1 MNKLKL
7 AIAAMAMFAIQ
18 DAFAGGILT
27 NTNQSIQFLR
37 NPARDAAIAIDGV
50 YLNPAGVAF
59 LSDGFHLSLNLQ
71 NASQTRT
78 VTGVFAPFA
87 YGANNNGSST
97 KTFKGEAKAPVL
109 PSIQAA
115 YNKKNWSFQ
124 FGFGVTGGGGK
135 CHFKQG
141 LPSFEGTV
149 ALLPLLSQNLD
160 AVTNKMGLGSLGL
173 PTVDSYD
180 MDTYMR
186 GRQYYF
192 GFTLGAAYKFNE
204 HWSAYGGLRL
214 LYGNSNYYGYVSNI
228 RARFAGST
236 DYLNASETFLGQSAK
251 AYEAVGQYTEAAKY
265 AAAHGDMAAA
275 QAAQAKAKEYG
286 VKAAML
292 GALGEATEDVTL
304 NCDQTGWG
312 VAPILGVD
320 YKVGNFNFAAK
331 YEFETRMRL
340 KNKSANS
347 ESARNLEI
355 LDRWADGENVPEDS
369 PALLTLG
376 ARWSVI
382 PQLRLNAGWHHYFD
396 KDAHQYK
403 HHEKKLGG
411 DTNEYLFGAEYDLSK
426 VVEVSAG
433 VQKTNYKMTGDYM
446 EDVSFVVN
454 SYSFGFGVGVHLNK
468 KMTLNLAYF
477 QTNYSDFSSESNNYN
492 DLANL
497 TGKIVSGVAVKLGQD
512 EATANAAANEVKNML
527 TAPVTADGKSM
538 LYGKNTFTRTNHVF
552 GLGLNIDF

>member
-1 MNKLKL
+1 MIKLKL
-7 AIAAMAMFAIQ
+7 AIAAMATLAIQ
-18 DAFAGGILT
+18 NVQAGGILT

-37 NPARDAAIAIDGV
+37 NPARDAAIGIDGV
-50 YLNPAGVAF
+50 YSNPAGVAF
-59 LSDGFHLSLNLQ
+59 LNEGLHLSLNLQ
-71 NASQTRT
+71 NATQTRT
-78 VTGVFAPFA
+78 VTGIFGPFA
-87 YGANNNGSST
+87 YGEGNESST
-97 KTFKGEAKAPVL
+97 KEFKGEAKAPVL

-115 YNKKNWSFQ
+115 YNKGKWSFQ
-124 FGFGVTGGGGK
+124 FSFAVTGGGGK
-135 CHFKQG
+135 CVFKNG
-141 LPSFEGTV
+141 LPSFESSV
-149 ALLPLLSQNLD
+149 AMLPLLSQNLD
-160 AVTNKMGLGSLGL
+160 AVTTKMGLGSLGL
-173 PTVDSYD
+173 PTVDSYS

-228 RARFAGST
+228 RARFSGSN
-236 DYLNASETFLGQSAK
+236 DYVNASETFLSQSSA
-251 AYEAVGQYTEAAKY
+251 AYEAVGQYSAFAQNYAQAGDAAK
-265 AAAHGDMAAA
+265 A
-275 QAAQAKAKEYG
+275 QECQAKAQEYA

-292 GALGEATEDVTL
+292 SALGNATQDVTL

-312 VAPILGVD
+312 VAPIIGVD
-320 YKVGNFNFAAK
+320 YKVGDFNFAAK
-331 YEFETRMRL
+331 YEFKTRMRL
-340 KNKSANS
+340 KNKAANS

-355 LDRWADGENVPEDS
+355 LDRWTDGESMPEDS
-369 PALLTLG
+369 PAMLTLG

-382 PQLRLNAGWHHYFD
+382 PSLRLNAGWHYYFD
-396 KDAHQYK
+396 KDAHQYNN
-403 HHEKKLGG
+403 HQKKLGG
-411 DTNEYLFGAEYDLSK
+411 NTNEFLFGAEYDLSK

-477 QTNYSDFSSESNNYN
+477 QTNYSDFSAASNNYN

-497 TGKIVSGVAVKLGQD
+497 TGKIVSGMATQLGQD
-512 EATANAAANEVKNML
+512 EATANAAASEVKTML
-527 TAPVTADGKSM
+527 TTPVTEDGKSL

-552 GLGLNIDF
+552 GLGLNVDF

>member
-1 MNKLKL
+1 
-7 AIAAMAMFAIQ
+7 MAMLAIQ
-18 DAFAGGILT
+18 DASAGGILT

-50 YLNPAGVAF
+50 YSNPAGVAF
-59 LSDGFHLSLNLQ
+59 LNQGLHLSLNLQ

-78 VTGVFAPFA
+78 VTGVFGPFA
-87 YGANNNGSST
+87 YGANNESST

-115 YNKKNWSFQ
+115 YNKGNWSYQ
-124 FGFGVTGGGGK
+124 FSFAVTGGGGK
-135 CHFKQG
+135 CVFKNG
-141 LPSFEGTV
+141 LPSFESSV

-160 AVTNKMGLGSLGL
+160 AVSAQMGLGALGL
-173 PTVDSYD
+173 SKIDSYD
-180 MDTYMR
+180 METYMR

-192 GFTLGAAYKFNE
+192 GFTFGAAYKIND
-204 HWSAYGGLRL
+204 HWSAYGGLRM
-214 LYGNSNYYGYVSNI
+214 LYGNSNYYGYVRNI
-228 RARFAGST
+228 RARFEGTSE
-236 DYLNASETFLGQSAK
+236 YVNASSAFLGLSAK
-251 AYEAVGQYTEAAKY
+251 AYEAVGQYTEAAQN
-265 AAAHGDMAAA
+265 AA
-275 QAAQAKAKEYG
+275 QQGNMAEAHEYQAKAKESA

-292 GALGEATEDVTL
+292 GGLGEATGDVTL
-304 NCDQTGWG
+304 NCDQVGWG

-331 YEFETRMRL
+331 YEFKTRMRL

-355 LDRWADGENVPEDS
+355 LDRWADGEKVPEDS

-382 PQLRLNAGWHHYFD
+382 PQLRINAGWHHYFD
-396 KDAHQYK
+396 KDAHQYNN
-403 HHEKKLGG
+403 HQRKLGG
-411 DTNEYLFGAEYDLSK
+411 DTNEYLFGAEYDVSK

-454 SYSFGFGVGVHLNK
+454 SYSFGFGVGIHLSK
-468 KMTLNLAYF
+468 KMMLNLAYF
-477 QTNYSDFSSESNNYN
+477 QTNYSDFTAASNNYN

-497 TGKIVSGVAVKLGQD
+497 TGKIVSGMAAKLGQD
-512 EATANAAANEVKNML
+512 EAAANAAASEVKNML
-527 TAPVTADGKSM
+527 TKPVTDDGKSM

-552 GLGLNIDF
+552 GLGLNVDF

>member
-1 MNKLKL
+1 MAML
-7 AIAAMAMFAIQ
+7 AIQNAH
-18 DAFAGGILT
+18 AGGILT

-37 NPARDAAIAIDGV
+37 NPARDAAIGIDGV
-50 YLNPAGVAF
+50 YSNPAGVAF
-59 LSDGFHLSLNLQ
+59 LGQGLHLSLNLQ

-78 VTGVFAPFA
+78 VTGIFGPFA
-87 YGANNNGSST
+87 YGANNESST

-115 YNKKNWSFQ
+115 YNKGKWSFQ
-124 FGFGVTGGGGK
+124 FGFAVTGGGGK
-135 CHFKQG
+135 CVFKNG
-141 LPSFEGTV
+141 LPSFESSV

-160 AVTNKMGLGSLGL
+160 AVSSMMGLGEMGL
-173 PTVDSYD
+173 QKIDSYD
-180 MDTYMR
+180 METYMR

-192 GFTLGAAYKFNE
+192 GFTFGAAYKIND

-214 LYGNSNYYGYVSNI
+214 LYGNSNYYGYVRNI
-228 RARFAGST
+228 RARFAGT
-236 DYLNASETFLGQSAK
+236 TEYVPASSTFLNLSAA
-251 AYEAVGQYTEAAKY
+251 AYEAVGKFTEIAQNAAQT
-265 AAAHGDMAAA
+265 GDMQTA
-275 QAAQAKAKEYG
+275 QAAQAAAKESA
-286 VKAAML
+286 VRAAML
-292 GALGEATEDVTL
+292 GALGEATGDVTL

-312 VAPILGVD
+312 ISPILGVD

-331 YEFETRMRL
+331 YEFKTRMRL

-347 ESARNLEI
+347 ESAKNLEI
-355 LDRWADGENVPEDS
+355 LDRWTDGESVPEDS
-369 PALLTLG
+369 PAMLTLG

-396 KDAHQYK
+396 KDAHQYNN
-403 HHEKKLGG
+403 HQRKLGG
-411 DTNEYLFGAEYDLSK
+411 DTNEYLFGAEYDVSK

-433 VQKTNYKMTGDYM
+433 VQKTNYQMTGDYM

-454 SYSFGFGVGVHLNK
+454 SYSFGFGVGIHLNR

-477 QTNYSDFSSESNNYN
+477 QTNYSDFSTSSNNYN

-497 TGKIVSGVAVKLGQD
+497 TGKIVSGMAIKLGQD
-512 EATANAAANEVKNML
+512 EATANAAAGEVKNML
-527 TAPVTADGKSM
+527 TKPVTEDGKSL

>member
-1 MNKLKL
+1 
-7 AIAAMAMFAIQ
+7 MAMFAIQ

-37 NPARDAAIAIDGV
+37 NPARDAAIGIDGV
-50 YLNPAGVAF
+50 YTNPAGVAF
-59 LSDGFHLSLNLQ
+59 MSDGLHLSLNLQ

-87 YGANNNGSST
+87 YGANNGGTST
-97 KTFKGEAKAPVL
+97 KQFKGEAKAPVL

-115 YNKKNWSFQ
+115 YNWKNWSFQ

-135 CHFKQG
+135 CHFDQG
-141 LPSFEGTV
+141 LPSFESSV
-149 ALLPLLSQNLD
+149 ALLPLLSQHLD
-160 AVTNKMGLGSLGL
+160 AVTGQMGLGTLGL

-180 MDTYMR
+180 MNTYMR

-204 HWSAYGGLRL
+204 HWSAYGGLRML
-214 LYGNSNYYGYVSNI
+214 FGNSNYYGYVSNI
-228 RARFAGST
+228 RARFAGSA
-236 DYLNASETFLGQSAK
+236 DYVNASETFLGQSAA
-251 AYEAVGQYTEAAKY
+251 AYEAVGQYTAAAQY
-265 AAAHGDMAAA
+265 AAARGDMAAA
-275 QAAQAKAKEYG
+275 QAAQAKAQEYG

-331 YEFETRMRL
+331 YEFKTRMRL

-355 LDRWADGENVPEDS
+355 LDRWADGESVPEDS

-396 KDAHQYK
+396 KDAHQYN

-433 VQKTNYKMTGDYM
+433 VQKTNYKMTGNYM

-477 QTNYSDFSSESNNYN
+477 QTNYSDFSTESNNYN
-492 DLANL
+492 DLSNL
-497 TGKIVSGVAVKLGQD
+497 TGKIVSGVATALGQD
-512 EATANAAANEVKNML
+512 EATANAAASQVKNML
-527 TAPVTADGKSM
+527 TTPVTEDGKSM

>member
-7 AIAAMAMFAIQ
+7 AIAAMAMLAIQ

-37 NPARDAAIAIDGV
+37 NPARDAAIGIDGV
-50 YLNPAGVAF
+50 YSNPAGVAF

-87 YGANNNGSST
+87 YGANNESAT
-97 KTFKGEAKAPVL
+97 KKFKGEAKAPVL

-141 LPSFEGTV
+141 LPSFESTV
-149 ALLPLLSQNLD
+149 SLLPLLSQHLD
-160 AVTNKMGLGSLGL
+160 AVTGQMGLGSLGL

-192 GFTLGAAYKFNE
+192 GFTFGAAYKFNE
-204 HWSAYGGLRL
+204 HWSAYGGLRM

-228 RARFAGST
+228 RARFAGGS
-236 DYLNASETFLGQSAK
+236 DYVNASETFLGQSAA
-251 AYEAVGQYTEAAKY
+251 AYEAVGQYTAAAQY
-265 AAAHGDMAAA
+265 AAARGDMAAA

-312 VAPILGVD
+312 VAPIIGVD
-320 YKVGNFNFAAK
+320 YKVGDFNFAAK
-331 YEFETRMRL
+331 YEFKTRMRL

-355 LDRWADGENVPEDS
+355 LDRWADGEDVPEDS

-376 ARWSVI
+376 AQWSVI
-382 PQLRLNAGWHHYFD
+382 PSLRLNAGWHHYFD

-477 QTNYSDFSSESNNYN
+477 QTNYSDFSTESNNYN
-492 DLANL
+492 DLSNL
-497 TGKIVSGVAVKLGQD
+497 TGKIVGGVATALGQD
-512 EATANAAANEVKNML
+512 QAAANAAANEVKNML
-527 TAPVTADGKSM
+527 TTPVTEDGKSM

>member
-7 AIAAMAMFAIQ
+7 AIAVMAMLSIQ
-18 DAFAGGILT
+18 NVQAGGILT

-37 NPARDAAIAIDGV
+37 NPARDAAIGIDGV
-50 YLNPAGVAF
+50 YSNPAGVAF
-59 LSDGFHLSLNLQ
+59 LNEGLHLSLSLQ

-78 VTGVFAPFA
+78 VTGIFAPFA
-87 YGANNNGSST
+87 YGANNESST
-97 KTFKGEAKAPVL
+97 KEFKGEAKAPVI
-109 PSIQAA
+109 PSIHAA
-115 YNKKNWSFQ
+115 YNKDKWSFQ

-135 CHFKQG
+135 CIFKNG
-141 LPSFEGTV
+141 LPSFESSV
-149 ALLPLLSQNLD
+149 AMLPLLSQHLD
-160 AVTNKMGLGSLGL
+160 AVTTKMGLGSLGL
-173 PTVDSYD
+173 PTVDAYS

-204 HWSAYGGLRL
+204 HWSVYGGLRM

-228 RARFAGST
+228 KARFSGSSE
-236 DYLNASETFLGQSAK
+236 YVNASETFLSQSAA
-251 AYEAVGQYTEAAKY
+251 AYEAVGKYTEAAKY
-265 AAAHGDMAAA
+265 AAASGDMAAA
-275 QAAQAKAKEYG
+275 QAAQAKAKEFG

-292 GALGEATEDVTL
+292 GALGDATGDVTL

-312 VAPILGVD
+312 VAPIIGVD

-331 YEFETRMRL
+331 YEFKTRMRL

-355 LDRWADGENVPEDS
+355 LDRWADGESVPEDS

-376 ARWSVI
+376 ACWSVI
-382 PQLRLNAGWHHYFD
+382 PQLRINAGWHHYFD
-396 KDAHQYK
+396 KDAHQYN

-433 VQKTNYKMTGDYM
+433 VQKTNYQMTGDYM

-468 KMTLNLAYF
+468 KLTLNLAYF
-477 QTNYSDFSSESNNYN
+477 QTNYSDFSAASNNYN
-492 DLANL
+492 DLSNL
-497 TGKIVSGVAVKLGQD
+497 AGKIVGGVATALGQD
-512 EATANAAANEVKNML
+512 EAAATAAASEVKNML
-527 TAPVTADGKSM
+527 TTPVTEDGKSL

>member
-1 MNKLKL
+1 
-7 AIAAMAMFAIQ
+7 MAMFAIQ
-18 DAFAGGILT
+18 DAFAGGLLT

-37 NPARDAAIAIDGV
+37 NPARDAAIGIDGV
-50 YLNPAGVAF
+50 YFNPAGVAF
-59 LSDGFHLSLNLQ
+59 MSDGFHLSLNLQ

-87 YGANNNGSST
+87 YGANNGGTST
-97 KTFKGEAKAPVL
+97 KKYKGEAKAPVL

-115 YNKKNWSFQ
+115 YNMKNWSFQ

-135 CHFKQG
+135 CHFRQG
-141 LPSFEGTV
+141 LPSFESSV
-149 ALLPLLSQNLD
+149 ALLPLLSQHLD
-160 AVTNKMGLGSLGL
+160 AVTGQMGLGSLGL

-204 HWSAYGGLRL
+204 HWSAYGGLRM

-228 RARFAGST
+228 RARFAGTS
-236 DYLNASETFLGQSAK
+236 DYVNASETFLGQSAA
-251 AYEAVGQYTEAAKY
+251 AYEAVGQYTAAAQY
-265 AAAHGDMAAA
+265 AAARGDMAAA

-312 VAPILGVD
+312 VAPIIGVD
-320 YKVGNFNFAAK
+320 YKVGDFNFAAK
-331 YEFETRMRL
+331 YEFKTRMRL

-355 LDRWADGENVPEDS
+355 LDRWADGEDVPEDS

-382 PQLRLNAGWHHYFD
+382 PSLRLNAGWHHYFD

-433 VQKTNYKMTGDYM
+433 VQKTNYKMTGNYM

-477 QTNYSDFSSESNNYN
+477 QTNYSDFSTESNNYN
-492 DLANL
+492 DLSNL
-497 TGKIVSGVAVKLGQD
+497 TGKIVGGVATALGQD
-512 EATANAAANEVKNML
+512 QATANAAASEVKNML
-527 TAPVTADGKSM
+527 TTPVTEDGKSM

>member
-7 AIAAMAMFAIQ
+7 AIAAMAMLTIQ
-18 DAFAGGILT
+18 SAHAGGILT

-37 NPARDAAIAIDGV
+37 NPARDAAIGIDGV
-50 YLNPAGVAF
+50 YFNPAGVAF
-59 LSDGFHLSLNLQ
+59 LSEGLHLSLNLQ
-71 NASQTRT
+71 NATQTRS
-78 VTGVFAPFA
+78 VTGIFAPFVF
-87 YGANNNGSST
+87 GAKNESTT
-97 KTFKGEAKAPVL
+97 KTFKGEANAPVL
-109 PSIQAA
+109 PTIQAA
-115 YNKKNWSFQ
+115 YNKDNWSFQ
-124 FGFGVTGGGGK
+124 FGFGILGGGGK
-135 CHFKQG
+135 CIFKNG
-141 LPSFEGTV
+141 LPSFESTV
-149 ALLPLLSQNLD
+149 AMLPLLSQNLD
-160 AVTNKMGLGSLGL
+160 AVTNKLGLGSLGL
-173 PTVDSYD
+173 PAVDSYD

-192 GFTLGAAYKFNE
+192 GFTFGAAYKFNE
-204 HWSAYGGLRL
+204 HWSAYGGLRM

-228 RARFAGST
+228 KARFAGSNE
-236 DYLNASETFLGQSAK
+236 YVNASETFLGQSSQ
-251 AYEAVGQYTEAAKY
+251 AYEAVGRYTAAAQY
-265 AAAHGDMAAA
+265 AAQKGDMAGA
-275 QAAQAKAKEYG
+275 QAAQAKAQEYA

-292 GALGEATEDVTL
+292 GALGNATQDVRL

-320 YKVGNFNFAAK
+320 YKVGDFNFAAK
-331 YEFETRMRL
+331 YEFKTRMRL
-340 KNKSANS
+340 KNKAANS

-355 LDRWADGENVPEDS
+355 LDRWADKENVPEDS

-382 PQLRLNAGWHHYFD
+382 PSLRLNAGWHHYFD

-403 HHEKKLGG
+403 NHQKRLGG
-411 DTNEYLFGAEYDLSK
+411 NTNEFLFGAEYDVSK
-426 VVEVSAG
+426 MVEVSAG

-454 SYSFGFGVGVHLNK
+454 SYSYGFGFGVHLNK
-468 KMTLNLAYF
+468 KMTLNVAYF
-477 QTNYSDFSSESNNYN
+477 QTNYSDFTAASNNYN

-497 TGKIVSGVAVKLGQD
+497 TGTIVKGMATRLGPSDEVAAG
-512 EATANAAANEVKNML
+512 AAEEIKNML
-527 TAPVTADGKSM
+527 TTPVTEDGKSL

>member
-1 MNKLKL
+1 
-7 AIAAMAMFAIQ
+7 MFAIQ
-18 DAFAGGILT
+18 DAFAGGLLT

-37 NPARDAAIAIDGV
+37 NPARDAAIGIDGV
-50 YLNPAGVAF
+50 YFNPAGVAF
-59 LSDGFHLSLNLQ
+59 MSDGFHLSLNLQ

-87 YGANNNGSST
+87 YGANNGGTST
-97 KTFKGEAKAPVL
+97 KKYKGEAKAPVL

-115 YNKKNWSFQ
+115 YNMKNWSFQ

-135 CHFKQG
+135 CHFRQG
-141 LPSFEGTV
+141 LPSFESSV
-149 ALLPLLSQNLD
+149 ALLPLLSQHLD
-160 AVTNKMGLGSLGL
+160 AVTGQMGLGSLGL

-204 HWSAYGGLRL
+204 HWSAYGGLRM

-228 RARFAGST
+228 RARFAGTS
-236 DYLNASETFLGQSAK
+236 DYVNASETFLGQSAA
-251 AYEAVGQYTEAAKY
+251 AYEAVGQYTAAAQY
-265 AAAHGDMAAA
+265 AAARGDMAAA

-312 VAPILGVD
+312 VAPIIGVD
-320 YKVGNFNFAAK
+320 YKVGDFNFAAK
-331 YEFETRMRL
+331 YEFKTRMRL

-355 LDRWADGENVPEDS
+355 LDRWADGEDVPEDS

-382 PQLRLNAGWHHYFD
+382 PSLRLNAGWHHYFD

-433 VQKTNYKMTGDYM
+433 VQKTNYKMTGNYM

-477 QTNYSDFSSESNNYN
+477 QTNYSDFSTESNNYN
-492 DLANL
+492 DLSNL
-497 TGKIVSGVAVKLGQD
+497 TGKIVGGVATALGQD
-512 EATANAAANEVKNML
+512 QATANAAASEVKNML
-527 TAPVTADGKSM
+527 TTPVTEDGKSM

>member
-1 MNKLKL
+1 
-7 AIAAMAMFAIQ
+7 MAMFAIQ

-236 DYLNASETFLGQSAK
+236 DYLNASETFLVQSAK